1 MLTLRPITPTD
12 NAAIANVIRT
22 VMPEF
27 SCVGEGFSI
36 NDPEVDDMAGA
47 YAGEGADFFVVEHEV
62 GAAPEFRISSSGRM
76 RAGAGEG
83 SSGAVVVGGAGFAPL
98 TGGDG
103 TVCELRKMYILREGR
118 GCGGGRLLMDACLE
132 GARAA
137 GYTKMYLETVAI
149 MTGAAEVYRKYG
161 FERLEEPLGDTGH
174 DGCDVYMARE
184 L

>member
-1 MLTLRPITPTD
+1 MLSLRKITPAD
-12 NAAIANVIRT
+12 NSAIASIIRT

-47 YAGEGADFFVVEHEV
+47 YSSEDAGFFVVEHEV
-62 GAAPEFRISSSGRM
+62 GGAAGT
-76 RAGAGEG
+76 GEG
-83 SSGAVVVGGAGFAPL
+83 FLGTVVLGGAGFAPL
-98 TGGDG
+98 AGSDG
-103 TVCELRKMYILREGR
+103 TVCELRKMYILKEGR

-137 GYTKMYLETVAI
+137 GYTKMYLETVTT
-149 MTGAAEVYRKYG
+149 MKDAAEVYKKYG
-161 FERLEEPLGDTGH
+161 FEPLAWPMGETGH
-174 DGCDVYMARE
+174 GGCDVYMARE